1 MSFLTHGARIWEQD
15 LHPHN
20 TELNH
25 SLLTLGCMTVIIP
38 AAFFAA
44 LDRGTGTQLE
54 NLVTDEV
61 RGQFLKMSRGLA
73 IILLIV

>member
-20 TELNH
+20 TELNQ
-25 SLLTLGCMTVIIP
+25 SLLTIGCMTLIVP

-44 LDRGTGTQLE
+44 LDRGGDTANIVNDTM
-54 NLVTDEV
+54 
-61 RGQFLKMSRGLA
+61 RGEFLKMSRGLA
-73 IILLIV
+73 IILLVV